1 VAEVKSILPLLL
13 ISAVLLGCG
22 VVAGQEVIAESPRVW
37 TVAKTGK
44 LTPGTL
50 VSKSVDN
57 TSVVIRMDNGREA
70 TVRTADLIQADRDY
84 IAKWKSPAMA
94 AAVPKGIVRGRVSKL
109 AQAEGGKSRVMEDLK
124 SVLSDYGV
132 PEEDTDPHPDALV
145 YKGPAW
151 YNGGPEITIPYL
163 MPLDKALALLVQRPG
178 PASRR
183 PAVAPGFPP
192 GMEIHEYDIRT
203 GVYNRM
209 FIIVDQA
216 KQVVALQAQ
225 AENKNDL
232 TIPTPQWKE
241 AQMPMRSTSDFIEP
255 KTGGARAYVLDL
267 RAKQR
272 RIVID
277 LEAKGETQ
285 LFLPGPM
292 IRLCL
297 FHIEQDLRKR

>member
-1 VAEVKSILPLLL
+1 VKSFLPRFLVSALLL
-13 ISAVLLGCG
+13 GAGVAV
-22 VVAGQEVIAESPRVW
+22 GQQVNGESSRVW

-44 LTPGTL
+44 PNPGTL
-50 VSKSVDN
+50 ISKSVDSS
-57 TSVVIRMDNGREA
+57 SVVIRMDNGREV
-70 TVRTADLIQADRDY
+70 TVKTADLIPADRDY
-84 IAKWKSPAMA
+84 IAKWKSPAVA
-94 AAVPKGIVRGRVSKL
+94 PKGIVRGKVSKL

-132 PEEDTDPHPDALV
+132 PEEDTGPHPDAIV

-163 MPLDKALALLVQRPG
+163 MPMDKALALLVQRPG

-225 AENKNDL
+225 AENKNDP
-232 TIPTPQWKE
+232 TIPGPQWKE
-241 AQMPMRSTSDFIEP
+241 KQMPMRSTSDFIEP
-255 KTGGARAYVLDL
+255 KTGGARAWVLDL
-267 RAKQR
+267 RKTQK

-297 FHIEQDLRKR
+297 FHIEEDLRKR